1 MWQCIEIYL
10 NNAIND
16 FLLALKL
23 VPDGFITSN
32 MTEKLDDAVFS
43 NNHNVFGDLHSDFDA
58 FFNNGI
64 GLNHNH

>member
-1 MWQCIEIYL
+1 
-10 NNAIND
+10 
-16 FLLALKL
+16 
-23 VPDGFITSN
+23 

-43 NNHNVFGDLHSDFDA
+43 NNHNVFGDLDSDFDA